1 MLGKQQQLR
10 AREKMRKVAFAGLAA
25 IAVSLWMPAQVW
37 AWSTEPV
44 QQNSDAA
51 AALNDDDKLKA
62 LQDKV
67 DGKAEFKSGFYVSGG
82 ATSGLSQSPFG
93 FQQQNPAN
101 SGVPYG
107 YSPMPGFRGIS
118 R

>member
-1 MLGKQQQLR
+1 
-10 AREKMRKVAFAGLAA
+10 MRKVAFAGLAA
-25 IAVSLWMPAQVW
+25 VAVSFLAPAQVW
-37 AWSTEPV
+37 AWSSEPV

-51 AALNDDDKLKA
+51 AALNDDDKLKS

-67 DGKAEFKSGFYVSGG
+67 EGKGEFKSGFYVSGG
-82 ATSGLSQSPFG
+82 ATAISPFG
-93 FQQQNPAN
+93 FQQQSTSN
-101 SGVPYG
+101 GEVPYG

>member
-1 MLGKQQQLR
+1 
-10 AREKMRKVAFAGLAA
+10 MRKVAFAGLAA
-25 IAVSLWMPAQVW
+25 VAVSLFTPMQLW
-37 AWSTEPV
+37 AWSSEPV

-67 DGKAEFKSGFYVSGG
+67 DGKGEFKSGFYVSGG
-82 ATSGLSQSPFG
+82 AASGSYASPFG
-93 FQQQNPAN
+93 SQQNLMN